1 MKVTGC
7 VLFMVLVVISG
18 CASLGVQNVPPTA
31 LYSAKAEIPEQE
43 LLDVGVLTFD
53 SVEMTEEEAKEQGT
67 NAQVRKAEEH
77 FIPYHLKS
85 TLQRSSH
92 WGMVRVMPKESVT
105 ADVVVKGKIIESHGE
120 RLVLQV
126 EARDATGRL
135 WFDKKVGA
143 DATPASYEKLEPG
156 QKDPFQ
162 DLYHAVAN
170 ALAEHRETLTPEQ
183 VKNIRTVSKL
193 KFAEDFAPVAFGG
206 YLTADGKSITQVSRL
221 PADDDPMMQRL
232 MSIRERESMFVDA
245 LNGYSE
251 NFYNG
256 MWPSYENWRK
266 MNLTERV
273 AMTKVK
279 RDAYTRIAAGVAL
292 IALGVLVGS
301 HNDFSTPVL
310 GGTIVLIGGQ
320 VFISGVNISSQAE
333 MHRTAIQE
341 LSESFDNE
349 MKPLVME
356 FQGKTYELTGSAE
369 EQYRRW
375 RELLREIYA
384 AETGFDDHTSREE
397 KGVPEKKQHPGPT
410 Q

>member
-1 MKVTGC
+1 MKV
-7 VLFMVLVVISG
+7 VLCSLFVGLLLISG

-31 LYSAKAEIPEQE
+31 LYSAKSEIPEEE
-43 LLDVGVLTFD
+43 LLDVGIVTFN

-85 TLQRSSH
+85 TLQQSSH
-92 WGMVRVMPKESVT
+92 WGMVRVMPKESTV
-105 ADVVVKGKIIESHGE
+105 ADVVVKGKMIESNGE

-135 WFDKKVGA
+135 WFDRKFGA
-143 DATPASYEKLEPG
+143 DATEASYANLQPG

-162 DLYHAVAN
+162 DLYNAVAN
-170 ALAEHRETLTPEQ
+170 TMAEYREKLTPDQ
-183 VKNIRTVSKL
+183 VSTIRTVSKL
-193 KFAEDFAPVAFGG
+193 KFAQEFAPDAFGP
-206 YLTADGKSITQVSRL
+206 YLTRDRKDITQVKRL
-221 PADDDPMMQRL
+221 PADDDPMMKRI

-256 MWPSYENWRK
+256 MWPPYMNWRK
-266 MNLTERV
+266 ANLTERV
-273 AMTKVK
+273 AMAKVK
-279 RDAYTRIAAGVAL
+279 RDAYMRMAAGVAL
-292 IALGVLVGS
+292 VALGVLVGS
-301 HNDFSTPVL
+301 RGDYSAPVL
-310 GGTIVLIGGQ
+310 AGTIVLIGGQ
-320 VFISGVNISSQAE
+320 VFVSGINISSQAE

-356 FQGKTYELTGSAE
+356 YQGKTYDLTGSAE
-369 EQYRRW
+369 EQYRQW
-375 RELLREIYA
+375 QELLRQIYY
-384 AETGFDDHTSREE
+384 AETGLDDGTSPER
-397 KGVPEKKQHPGPT
+397 KGAPEKQ
-410 Q
+410 

>member
-1 MKVTGC
+1 MKMIFC
-7 VLFMVLVVISG
+7 ALFLCLAVISG
-18 CASLGVQNVPPTA
+18 CASLGVQNVPPTP
-31 LYSAKAEIPEQE
+31 LYSAKSEIPEQE
-43 LLDVGVLTFD
+43 LLDVGIATFD
-53 SVEMTEEEAKEQGT
+53 SVEMTEEEAKEQGA

-92 WGMVRVMPKESVT
+92 WGMVRVMPKASVN
-105 ADVVVKGKIIESHGE
+105 ADVVVKGKIIESNGE

-135 WFDKKVGA
+135 WFDKKFGA
-143 DATPASYEKLEPG
+143 DATETSYAKLEPG

-170 ALAEHRETLTPEQ
+170 AMAEQREKLTPDQ
-183 VKNIRTVSKL
+183 VRIIRTVSKL
-193 KFAEDFAPVAFGG
+193 KFAEEFAPDAFGR
-206 YLTADGKSITQVSRL
+206 YLTADRKHITRVNRL
-221 PADDDPMMQRL
+221 PADDDPMMKRL

-273 AMTKVK
+273 AMAKVK

-301 HNDFSTPVL
+301 SSDFSSAVL
-310 GGTIVLIGGQ
+310 GGTVVLIGGQ
-320 VFISGVNISSQAE
+320 VFVSGINISSQAE

-375 RELLREIYA
+375 RELLRQIYD
-384 AETGFDDHTSREE
+384 AETGLDDRASRDG
-397 KGVPEKKQHPGPT
+397 KGAPEKQ
-410 Q
+410 

>member
-1 MKVTGC
+1 MKMIFC
-7 VLFMVLVVISG
+7 ALFLCLAVISG
-18 CASLGVQNVPPTA
+18 CASFGVQNVPPTP
-31 LYSAKAEIPEQE
+31 LYSAKSEIPEQE
-43 LLDVGVLTFD
+43 LLDVGVVTFD

-92 WGMVRVMPKESVT
+92 WGMVRVMPKESVN
-105 ADVVVKGKIIESHGE
+105 ADVVIKGKIIESNGE

-135 WFDKKVGA
+135 WFDKKLGA
-143 DATPASYEKLEPG
+143 DATETSYAQLQPG

-162 DLYHAVAN
+162 ALYHAVAN
-170 ALAEHRETLTPEQ
+170 AMAEQREKLTPDQ
-183 VKNIRTVSKL
+183 VRNIRAVSKL
-193 KFAEDFAPVAFGG
+193 KFAEEFAPDAFGR
-206 YLTADGKSITQVSRL
+206 YLTTDRKEITKVNRL
-221 PADDDPMMQRL
+221 PADDDPMLKRL
-232 MSIRERESMFVDA
+232 MSIREREGMFVDA

-273 AMTKVK
+273 AMAKVK

-301 HNDFSTPVL
+301 SGDFNWPVL

-320 VFISGVNISSQAE
+320 VFVSGINISSQAE

-375 RELLREIYA
+375 RELLRQIYD
-384 AETGFDDHTSREE
+384 AETGLDDRASREGKGAQE
-397 KGVPEKKQHPGPT
+397 KQ
-410 Q
+410 

>member
-1 MKVTGC
+1 MKMIFC
-7 VLFMVLVVISG
+7 ALFLCLAVISG
-18 CASLGVQNVPPTA
+18 CASLGVQNVPPTP
-31 LYSAKAEIPEQE
+31 LYSAKSEIPEQE
-43 LLDVGVLTFD
+43 LLDMGIVTFD

-67 NAQVRKAEEH
+67 NARVRKAEEH

-92 WGMVRVMPKESVT
+92 WGMVRVMPKESVN
-105 ADVVVKGKIIESHGE
+105 ADVVVKGKIIESNGE

-135 WFDKKVGA
+135 WFNKKFGA
-143 DATPASYEKLEPG
+143 DATETSYAQLQPG

-162 DLYHAVAN
+162 DLYN
-170 ALAEHRETLTPEQ
+170 ALANAMAEQREALTPEQ
-183 VKNIRTVSKL
+183 VRNIRTVSKL
-193 KFAEDFAPVAFGG
+193 RFAEEFAPDAFGR
-206 YLTADGKSITQVSRL
+206 YLTADWKDITKVNRL
-221 PADDDPMMQRL
+221 PADDDPMMKRL

-266 MNLTERV
+266 TNLTERV
-273 AMTKVK
+273 AMAKVK
-279 RDAYTRIAAGVAL
+279 RDAYMRMAAGAAL
-292 IALGVLVGS
+292 VALGVLVGS
-301 HNDFSTPVL
+301 RGDYSAPVL

-320 VFISGVNISSQAE
+320 VFVSGVNISSQAE

-375 RELLREIYA
+375 RELLRQIYY
-384 AETGFDDHTSREE
+384 AETGLDDRTSPEG
-397 KGVPEKKQHPGPT
+397 KGAPEKQ
-410 Q
+410 

>member
-1 MKVTGC
+1 MKVFLSSLFIGL
-7 VLFMVLVVISG
+7 VLISG

-31 LYSAKAEIPEQE
+31 LYSAKSEIPEEE
-43 LLDVGVLTFD
+43 LLDVGLVTFT

-85 TLQRSSH
+85 TLQQSSH
-92 WGMVRVMPKESVT
+92 WGMVRVTPKESTV
-105 ADVVVKGKIIESHGE
+105 ADVVVKGQIIESNGE

-135 WFDKKVGA
+135 WFDRRFGA
-143 DATPASYEKLEPG
+143 DATEASYANLQPG

-162 DLYHAVAN
+162 DLYNAVAN
-170 ALAEHRETLTPEQ
+170 TTAEYREKLTPDQ
-183 VKNIRTVSKL
+183 VSTIRTVSKL
-193 KFAEDFAPVAFGG
+193 KFAQEFAPDAFGP
-206 YLTADGKSITQVSRL
+206 YLTKDRKDIAQVKRL
-221 PADDDPMMQRL
+221 PADEDPMMKRI

-256 MWPSYENWRK
+256 MWPPYMNWRK
-266 MNLTERV
+266 ANLTERM
-273 AMTKVK
+273 AMAKVK
-279 RDAYTRIAAGVAL
+279 RDAYLRMAAGVAL
-292 IALGVLVGS
+292 VALGVLAGS
-301 HNDFSTPVL
+301 SSNYGAPVL

-320 VFISGVNISSQAE
+320 VFVSGINISSQAE

-356 FQGKTYELTGSAE
+356 YQGKTYDLTGSAE
-369 EQYRRW
+369 EQYRQW
-375 RELLREIYA
+375 QELLRQIYY
-384 AETGFDDHTSREE
+384 AETGLDDGTSSQR
-397 KGVPEKKQHPGPT
+397 KGAPEKQ
-410 Q
+410 

>member
-1 MKVTGC
+1 MKVIFC
-7 VLFMVLVVISG
+7 SLFIGLVVISG
-18 CASLGVQNVPPTA
+18 CASLGVQQVPPTT
-31 LYSAKAEIPEQE
+31 LYLAKSEIPEEE
-43 LLDVGVLTFD
+43 LLDVGVVTFD

-92 WGMVRVMPKESVT
+92 WGMVRVMPKESAA
-105 ADVVVKGKIIESHGE
+105 ADVVVKGKIIESNGE
-120 RLVLQV
+120 RLILQV

-135 WFDKKVGA
+135 WFDRKFGA
-143 DATPASYEKLEPG
+143 DAVETSYENLQPG

-170 ALAEHRETLTPEQ
+170 AMAEQREKLTPEQ
-183 VKNIRTVSKL
+183 ARRIRTVSKL
-193 KFAEDFAPVAFGG
+193 KFAEEFAPDAFGR
-206 YLTADGKSITQVSRL
+206 YLTADSKGIIQVKRL
-221 PADDDPMMQRL
+221 PADDDPMMKRF

-273 AMTKVK
+273 AMAKVK

-292 IALGVLVGS
+292 IALGALVGS
-301 HNDFSTPVL
+301 RSDFSAPVL
-310 GGTIVLIGGQ
+310 GGSIILIGGQ
-320 VFISGVNISSQAE
+320 VIISGVNISSQAE

-356 FQGKTYELTGSAE
+356 FEGKTYELTGSAE
-369 EQYRRW
+369 EQYHRW
-375 RELLREIYA
+375 RELLRQIYY
-384 AETGFDDHTSREE
+384 AETGLDDPTSPDE
-397 KGVPEKKQHPGPT
+397 KGAPEKQ
-410 Q
+410 

>member
-1 MKVTGC
+1 MKVIFYS
-7 VLFMVLVVISG
+7 LFIGLVMISG

-31 LYSAKAEIPEQE
+31 LYSAKSEIPEEE
-43 LLDVGVLTFD
+43 LLDVGIVTFD
-53 SVEMTEEEAKEQGT
+53 SVEMTEEDAKEQGT

-77 FIPYHLKS
+77 FIPYHLKN

-92 WGMVRVMPKESVT
+92 WGMVRVMPKQSVT

-120 RLVLQV
+120 RLVFQV
-126 EARDATGRL
+126 EVCDATGRL
-135 WFDKKVGA
+135 WFDKTIGA

-170 ALAEHRETLTPEQ
+170 AMAEHRKTLTPEQ
-183 VKNIRTVSKL
+183 IRNIRTVSKL
-193 KFAEDFAPVAFGG
+193 KFAEDFAPEAFGG
-206 YLTADGKSITQVSRL
+206 YLTKDRKDITQVSRL
-221 PADDDPMMQRL
+221 PADDDPMMKRL
-232 MSIRERESMFVDA
+232 WSIRERESMFVDA

-266 MNLTERV
+266 MNLAERV
-273 AMTKVK
+273 AMAKVK
-279 RDAYTRIAAGVAL
+279 RDAYTRMAAGVAL

-301 HNDFSTPVL
+301 HNDFSAPVL

-320 VFISGVNISSQAE
+320 VFVSGVNISSQAE
-333 MHRTAIQE
+333 MHKTAIQE

-375 RELLREIYA
+375 RELLRQIYA
-384 AETGFDDHTSREE
+384 AETGFDDRTSQEE
-397 KGVPEKKQHPGPT
+397 KGAPENHSPPGPP

>member
-1 MKVTGC
+1 
-7 VLFMVLVVISG
+7 
-18 CASLGVQNVPPTA
+18 
-31 LYSAKAEIPEQE
+31 
-43 LLDVGVLTFD
+43 
-53 SVEMTEEEAKEQGT
+53 
-67 NAQVRKAEEH
+67 
-77 FIPYHLKS
+77 
-85 TLQRSSH
+85 
-92 WGMVRVMPKESVT
+92 
-105 ADVVVKGKIIESHGE
+105 
-120 RLVLQV
+120 
-126 EARDATGRL
+126 
-135 WFDKKVGA
+135 VGA
-143 DATPASYEKLEPG
+143 DAAPDSYEKLEPG

-170 ALAEHRETLTPEQ
+170 AMAEYRETLTAEQ
-183 VKNIRTVSKL
+183 VRNIRTVSKL
-193 KFAEDFAPVAFGG
+193 KFAEDFAPDAFGG
-206 YLTADGKSITQVSRL
+206 YLTVDRKNIAHVSRL

-245 LNGYSE
+245 LNGYAD

-273 AMTKVK
+273 AMAKVK
-279 RDAYTRIAAGVAL
+279 RDAYTRMAAGVAL

-301 HNDFSTPVL
+301 HNDFSAPVL

-320 VFISGVNISSQAE
+320 VFVSGVNISSQSE

-375 RELLREIYA
+375 RDLLRRIYVE
-384 AETGFDDHTSREE
+384 ETGFDDRTSREE
-397 KGVPEKKQHPGPT
+397 EGAPEKKQHPGPT
-410 Q
+410 P

>member
-1 MKVTGC
+1 MKVIFC
-7 VLFMVLVVISG
+7 ALFLCLAVISG
-18 CASLGVQNVPPTA
+18 CASFGVQNVPPTA
-31 LYSAKAEIPEQE
+31 LSSAKSEIPEEE
-43 LLDVGVLTFD
+43 LLDVGIVTFD
-53 SVEMTEEEAKEQGT
+53 TVEMTEEEAKEQGT

-92 WGMVRVMPKESVT
+92 WGMVRVMPKESVS
-105 ADVVVKGKIIESHGE
+105 ADVVIKGKIIESNGE

-135 WFDKKVGA
+135 WFDKKFGA
-143 DATPASYEKLEPG
+143 DATETSYAKLEPG

-170 ALAEHRETLTPEQ
+170 ALAEQREKLTPEQ
-183 VKNIRTVSKL
+183 VRNIRTVSKL
-193 KFAEDFAPVAFGG
+193 KFAEEFAPDALGR
-206 YLTADGKSITQVSRL
+206 YLTADRKHITKVNRL
-221 PADDDPMMQRL
+221 PADDDPMMKRL
-232 MSIRERESMFVDA
+232 MSIRERESMFLDA

-273 AMTKVK
+273 AMAKVK

-292 IALGVLVGS
+292 VALGVLVGS
-301 HNDFSTPVL
+301 SSDFSSAVL

-320 VFISGVNISSQAE
+320 VFVSGVNISSQAE

-369 EQYRRW
+369 EQYLRW
-375 RELLREIYA
+375 RELLRQIYY
-384 AETGFDDHTSREE
+384 AETGLDDGPAREE
-397 KGVPEKKQHPGPT
+397 KGAPEKQ
-410 Q
+410 

>member
-1 MKVTGC
+1 MKV
-7 VLFMVLVVISG
+7 VLCSLFVGLVLISG

-31 LYSAKAEIPEQE
+31 LYSAKSEIPEEE
-43 LLDVGVLTFD
+43 LLDVGIVTFD

-85 TLQRSSH
+85 TLQQSSH
-92 WGMVRVMPKESVT
+92 WGMVRVMPKESTV
-105 ADVVVKGKIIESHGE
+105 ADVVVKGKIIESNGE

-135 WFDKKVGA
+135 WFDRKFGA
-143 DATPASYEKLEPG
+143 DATEASYANLQPG

-162 DLYHAVAN
+162 DLYNAVAN
-170 ALAEHRETLTPEQ
+170 TMAEYKEKCTPDQ
-183 VKNIRTVSKL
+183 VSTIRTVSKL
-193 KFAEDFAPVAFGG
+193 KFAQEFAPDAFGP
-206 YLTADGKSITQVSRL
+206 YLTRDRKDITQVKRL
-221 PADDDPMMQRL
+221 PADDDPMMKRI

-256 MWPSYENWRK
+256 MWPPYMNWRK
-266 MNLTERV
+266 ANLTERV
-273 AMTKVK
+273 AMAKVK
-279 RDAYTRIAAGVAL
+279 RDAYMRMAAGVAL
-292 IALGVLVGS
+292 VALGVLVGS
-301 HNDFSTPVL
+301 RGDYSAPVL
-310 GGTIVLIGGQ
+310 GGTIVLVGGQ
-320 VFISGVNISSQAE
+320 VFVSGVNISSQAE

-356 FQGKTYELTGSAE
+356 YQGKTYELTGSAE
-369 EQYRRW
+369 EQYRQW
-375 RELLREIYA
+375 QELLRQIYY
-384 AETGFDDHTSREE
+384 AETGLEDGTSSQR
-397 KGVPEKKQHPGPT
+397 KGAPEKQ
-410 Q
+410 

>member
-1 MKVTGC
+1 MKVILC
-7 VLFMVLVVISG
+7 SLFICLVLISG
-18 CASLGVQNVPPTA
+18 CATFGVQTVPPTP
-31 LYSAKAEIPEQE
+31 LHVAKSEIPEEE
-43 LLDVGVLTFD
+43 LLDVGIVTFD

-85 TLQRSSH
+85 TLQQSSH
-92 WGMVRVMPKESVT
+92 WGMVRVLPKESAA
-105 ADVVVKGKIIESHGE
+105 ADVVVKGKIIESNGE

-126 EARDATGRL
+126 EARDTTGRL
-135 WFDKKVGA
+135 WFNKKFGA
-143 DATPASYEKLEPG
+143 DATETSYAKLQPG

-170 ALAEHRETLTPEQ
+170 AMAEQRGKLTPEQ
-183 VKNIRTVSKL
+183 VGNIRTVSKL
-193 KFAEDFAPVAFGG
+193 KFAEDFAPDAFGR
-206 YLTADGKSITQVSRL
+206 YLTADWKDITQVNRL
-221 PADDDPMMQRL
+221 PADDDPMMKRL
-232 MSIRERESMFVDA
+232 MSIREREYMFVDA

-273 AMTKVK
+273 AMAKVK
-279 RDAYTRIAAGVAL
+279 RDAYTRMAAGVAL
-292 IALGVLVGS
+292 IALGALVGS
-301 HNDFSTPVL
+301 RSDFSTAVL

-320 VFISGVNISSQAE
+320 VFVSGINISSQAE

-369 EQYRRW
+369 EQYRQW
-375 RELLREIYA
+375 RELLRQIYR
-384 AETGFDDHTSREE
+384 AETGLDGRTSPEG
-397 KGVPEKKQHPGPT
+397 KGAPEKQ
-410 Q
+410 

>member
-1 MKVTGC
+1 MKAILC
-7 VLFMVLVVISG
+7 SLFICLVLISG
-18 CASLGVQNVPPTA
+18 CATFGVQSVPPTP
-31 LYSAKAEIPEQE
+31 LHFAKSEIPEEE
-43 LLDVGVLTFD
+43 LLDVGIVTFD

-85 TLQRSSH
+85 MLQQSSH
-92 WGMVRVMPKESVT
+92 WGMVRVMPKESAA
-105 ADVVVKGKIIESHGE
+105 ADVALKGRIIESHGE

-135 WFDKKVGA
+135 WFDKKFGA
-143 DATPASYEKLEPG
+143 DATETSYANLQPG
-156 QKDPFQ
+156 QNDPFQ

-170 ALAEHRETLTPEQ
+170 AMAEQREKLTPEQ
-183 VKNIRTVSKL
+183 VRNIRTVSKL
-193 KFAEDFAPVAFGG
+193 KFAEDFAPDAFGR
-206 YLTADGKSITQVSRL
+206 YLTADWKDITQVSRL
-221 PADDDPMMQRL
+221 PADDDPMMKRL
-232 MSIRERESMFVDA
+232 MSIREREYMFVDA

-273 AMTKVK
+273 AMAKVK
-279 RDAYTRIAAGVAL
+279 RDAYTRMAAGVAL
-292 IALGVLVGS
+292 VALGVLVGS
-301 HNDFSTPVL
+301 RSDFSTAVL

-320 VFISGVNISSQAE
+320 VFVSGVNISSQAD
-333 MHRTAIQE
+333 MHRAAIQE

-356 FQGKTYELTGSAE
+356 FQGKAYELTGSAE
-369 EQYRRW
+369 EQYRQW
-375 RELLREIYA
+375 RELLRQIYY
-384 AETGFDDHTSREE
+384 AETGLDDRTSREE
-397 KGVPEKKQHPGPT
+397 KGAPEKQ
-410 Q
+410 

>member
-1 MKVTGC
+1 
-7 VLFMVLVVISG
+7 
-18 CASLGVQNVPPTA
+18 
-31 LYSAKAEIPEQE
+31 
-43 LLDVGVLTFD
+43 
-53 SVEMTEEEAKEQGT
+53 
-67 NAQVRKAEEH
+67 
-77 FIPYHLKS
+77 
-85 TLQRSSH
+85 
-92 WGMVRVMPKESVT
+92 MVRVMPQESVT

-135 WFDKKVGA
+135 WFDKKFGA
-143 DATPASYEKLEPG
+143 DATEANYADLQPG
-156 QKDPFQ
+156 HKDPFQ

-170 ALAEHRETLTPEQ
+170 AMAEEREKLTPEQ
-183 VKNIRTVSKL
+183 VRNIRAVSKL
-193 KFAEDFAPVAFGG
+193 KFATEFAPDAFGP
-206 YLTADGKSITQVSRL
+206 YLTTDRKEITKVNRL
-221 PADDDPMMQRL
+221 PADDDPMLKRL

-251 NFYNG
+251 NFYSG

-279 RDAYTRIAAGVAL
+279 HDAYKRIAAGVAL

-301 HNDFSTPVL
+301 SNDFSWPVL

-320 VFISGVNISSQAE
+320 VFVSGINISSQAE

-356 FQGKTYELTGSAE
+356 FQGTTYELTGSAE

-375 RELLREIYA
+375 RELLRQIYY
-384 AETGFDDHTSREE
+384 AETGLDDRTPQEE
-397 KGVPEKKQHPGPT
+397 KGAPEKQ
-410 Q
+410 

>member
-1 MKVTGC
+1 
-7 VLFMVLVVISG
+7 
-18 CASLGVQNVPPTA
+18 
-31 LYSAKAEIPEQE
+31 
-43 LLDVGVLTFD
+43 
-53 SVEMTEEEAKEQGT
+53 
-67 NAQVRKAEEH
+67 
-77 FIPYHLKS
+77 
-85 TLQRSSH
+85 
-92 WGMVRVMPKESVT
+92 MVRVMPKESVN
-105 ADVVVKGKIIESHGE
+105 ADVVIKGKIIESNGE

-135 WFDKKVGA
+135 WFDKKLGA
-143 DATPASYEKLEPG
+143 DATETSYAQLQPG

-170 ALAEHRETLTPEQ
+170 ALAEQREKLTPEQ
-183 VKNIRTVSKL
+183 VRNIRTVSKL
-193 KFAEDFAPVAFGG
+193 KFAEEFAPDAFGR
-206 YLTADGKSITQVSRL
+206 YLSAVRKPITKVNRL
-221 PADDDPMMQRL
+221 PADDDPMMKRF

-273 AMTKVK
+273 AMAKVK

-292 IALGVLVGS
+292 IALGALVGS
-301 HNDFSTPVL
+301 RSDFSAPVL
-310 GGTIVLIGGQ
+310 GGSIILIGGQ
-320 VFISGVNISSQAE
+320 VIISGVNISSQAE

-375 RELLREIYA
+375 RELLRQIYD
-384 AETGFDDHTSREE
+384 AETGFDD
-397 KGVPEKKQHPGPT
+397 PT
-410 Q
+410 